1 MSDIYICFEGVFK
14 VRNDVI
20 VKGFPHLD
28 SHAHLISARFYSRQ
42 CLVFQCVTVSC
53 YL

>member
-1 MSDIYICFEGVFK
+1 MSDIFVLRVSLK

-42 CLVFQCVTVSC
+42 CLVLQCVTVSC